1 MQKILKEWTTKMR
14 YCLTRD
20 DIKLARAL
28 ANKRNRI
35 VHNEETLSC
44 AYEGLVK
51 AANTYDS
58 SRGYKFSTYAYRLM
72 NNSITEGLNMMRLD
86 MGNSHIWRVTKVGD
100 RPELKS
106 QVTKDEFFKTIPVED
121 NTPEQISSK
130 QNRDLVLRYLNRLPK
145 EERQV
150 LEMRYGLNDT
160 WRIYTRKEIASKLNM
175 SICTVERRE
184 RKGLEKLRSWMQIEG
199 VLDVYA

>member
-1 MQKILKEWTTKMR
+1 MR
-14 YCLTRD
+14 HYLTRD
-20 DIKLARAL
+20 DIKLAKAL

-35 VHNEETLSC
+35 IHNEETLSC

-72 NNSITEGLNMMRLD
+72 NNSITEGLNMIRLD

-121 NTPEQISSK
+121 NTIEQISSK

-160 WRIYTRKEIASKLNM
+160 WRVYTRKEIASKLNM

-184 RKGLEKLRSWMQIEG
+184 KKGLEKLRSWMQIEG
-199 VLDVYA
+199 ILDVYA

>member
-1 MQKILKEWTTKMR
+1 MKH
-14 YCLTRD
+14 CLTKE
-20 DIKLARAL
+20 DINLAKAIAR
-28 ANKRNRI
+28 KRNKI
-35 VHNEETLSC
+35 IYNEDTLSC

-51 AANTYDS
+51 ASNTFDVDK
-58 SRGYKFSTYAYRLM
+58 GCKFSTYAYRLI
-72 NNSITEGLNMMRLD
+72 NNSITEGLNMIRLD
-86 MGNSHIWRVTKVGD
+86 MGNSHVWRITKVGD

-106 QVTKDEFFKTIPVED
+106 QVTESNFFKTIPIED
-121 NTPEQISSK
+121 NTIEEISSK

-160 WRIYTRKEIASKLNM
+160 WRVYTRKEIASKLNM

-184 RKGLEKLRSWMQIEG
+184 RKGIEKLRSWMKFEG

>member
-1 MQKILKEWTTKMR
+1 MKH
-14 YCLTRD
+14 CLTKE
-20 DIKLARAL
+20 DINLAKAIAR
-28 ANKRNRI
+28 KRNKI
-35 VHNEETLSC
+35 VYNEDTLSC

-51 AANTYDS
+51 ASNTFDINKDC
-58 SRGYKFSTYAYRLM
+58 KFSTYAYRLI
-72 NNSITEGLNMMRLD
+72 NNSITEGLNMIRLD
-86 MGNSHIWRVTKVGD
+86 MGNSHVWRVTKVGD

-106 QVTKDEFFKTIPVED
+106 QVTEDKFFKTVPVED
-121 NTPEQISSK
+121 NTIEEISSK
-130 QNRDLVLRYLNRLPK
+130 QNRDLVLRYLYRLPK

-160 WRIYTRKEIASKLNM
+160 WRVYTRKEIASKLNM

-184 RKGLEKLRSWMQIEG
+184 RKGIEKLRSWMKLEG

>member
-1 MQKILKEWTTKMR
+1 MKH
-14 YCLTRD
+14 CLTKE
-20 DIKLARAL
+20 DINLAKAVAR
-28 ANKRNRI
+28 KRNKI
-35 VHNEETLSC
+35 VYNEDTLSC

-51 AANTYDS
+51 ASNTFNADK
-58 SRGYKFSTYAYRLM
+58 GCKFSTYAYRLI
-72 NNSITEGLNMMRLD
+72 NNSITEGLNMIRLD
-86 MGNSHIWRVTKVGD
+86 MGNSHVWRVTKVGD

-106 QVTKDEFFKTIPVED
+106 QVTESKFFKTVPVED
-121 NTPEQISSK
+121 STIEDISSK

-160 WRIYTRKEIASKLNM
+160 WRVYTRKEIASKLNM

-184 RKGLEKLRSWMQIEG
+184 RKGIEKLRSWMKLEG

>member
-1 MQKILKEWTTKMR
+1 MKH
-14 YCLTRD
+14 CLTKE
-20 DIKLARAL
+20 DINLAKAIAR
-28 ANKRNRI
+28 KRNKI
-35 VHNEETLSC
+35 VYNEDTLSC

-51 AANTYDS
+51 ASNTFNANK
-58 SRGYKFSTYAYRLM
+58 GCKFSTYAYRLI
-72 NNSITEGLNMMRLD
+72 NNSITEGLNMIRLD
-86 MGNSHIWRVTKVGD
+86 MGNSHVWRVTKVGD

-106 QVTKDEFFKTIPVED
+106 QVTESKFFKTVPVED
-121 NTPEQISSK
+121 STIEDISSK
-130 QNRDLVLRYLNRLPK
+130 QNRDLVLKYLNRLPK

-184 RKGLEKLRSWMQIEG
+184 RKGIEKLRSWMKLEG

>member
-1 MQKILKEWTTKMR
+1 MKH
-14 YCLTRD
+14 CLTKE
-20 DIKLARAL
+20 DISLAKAIAR
-28 ANKRNRI
+28 KRNKI
-35 VHNEETLSC
+35 VYNEDTLSC

-51 AANTYDS
+51 ASNTFNTDK
-58 SRGYKFSTYAYRLM
+58 GCKFSTYAYRLI
-72 NNSITEGLNMMRLD
+72 NNSITEGLNMIRLD
-86 MGNSHIWRVTKVGD
+86 MGNSHVWRVTKVGD

-106 QVTKDEFFKTIPVED
+106 QVTESKFFKTVPVED
-121 NTPEQISSK
+121 NTIEDISSK
-130 QNRDLVLRYLNRLPK
+130 QNRDLVLKYLNRLPK

-160 WRIYTRKEIASKLNM
+160 WRVYTRKEIASKLNM

-184 RKGLEKLRSWMQIEG
+184 RKGIEKLRSWMKLEG

>member
-1 MQKILKEWTTKMR
+1 MKH
-14 YCLTRD
+14 CLTKE
-20 DIKLARAL
+20 DINLAKAIAR
-28 ANKRNRI
+28 KRNKI
-35 VHNEETLSC
+35 VYNEDTLSC

-51 AANTYDS
+51 ASNTFDINKNC
-58 SRGYKFSTYAYRLM
+58 KFSTYAYRLI
-72 NNSITEGLNMMRLD
+72 NNSITEGLNMIRLD
-86 MGNSHIWRVTKVGD
+86 MGNSHVWRVTKVGD

-106 QVTKDEFFKTIPVED
+106 QVTESKFFKTISIED
-121 NTPEQISSK
+121 NTIEEISNK
-130 QNRDLVLRYLNRLPK
+130 QNRDLVLKYLNRLPK

-160 WRIYTRKEIASKLNM
+160 WRVYTRKEIASKLNM

-184 RKGLEKLRSWMQIEG
+184 RKGIEKLRSWMKLEG

>member
-1 MQKILKEWTTKMR
+1 MKH
-14 YCLTRD
+14 CLTKE
-20 DIKLARAL
+20 DINLAKAIAR
-28 ANKRNRI
+28 KRNKI
-35 VHNEETLSC
+35 VYNEDTLSC

-51 AANTYDS
+51 ASNTFDINKDC
-58 SRGYKFSTYAYRLM
+58 KFSTYAYRLI
-72 NNSITEGLNMMRLD
+72 NNSITEGLNMIRLD
-86 MGNSHIWRVTKVGD
+86 MGNSHVWRVTKVGD

-106 QVTKDEFFKTIPVED
+106 QVTEDKFFKTVPVED
-121 NTPEQISSK
+121 NTIEEISNK
-130 QNRDLVLRYLNRLPK
+130 QNRDLVLRYLYRLPK

-160 WRIYTRKEIASKLNM
+160 WRIYTRKEIASKLKT

-184 RKGLEKLRSWMQIEG
+184 RRGIEKLRSWMKLEG

>member
-1 MQKILKEWTTKMR
+1 MR
-14 YCLTRD
+14 HCLTKE
-20 DIKLARAL
+20 DINLAKAIAR
-28 ANKRNRI
+28 KRNKI
-35 VHNEETLSC
+35 VYNEDTLSC

-51 AANTYDS
+51 ASNTFDIDK
-58 SRGYKFSTYAYRLM
+58 GCKFSTYAYRLI
-72 NNSITEGLNMMRLD
+72 NNSITEGLNMIRLD
-86 MGNSHIWRVTKVGD
+86 MGNSHVWRVTKVGD

-106 QVTKDEFFKTIPVED
+106 QVTESKFFKTVPVED
-121 NTPEQISSK
+121 STIEDISSK
-130 QNRDLVLRYLNRLPK
+130 QNRDLVLRYLYRLPK

-160 WRIYTRKEIASKLNM
+160 WRVYTRKEIASKLNM

-184 RKGLEKLRSWMQIEG
+184 RKGIEKLRSWMKLEG

>member
-1 MQKILKEWTTKMR
+1 MKH
-14 YCLTRD
+14 CLTKE
-20 DIKLARAL
+20 DINLAKAIAR
-28 ANKRNRI
+28 KRNKI
-35 VHNEETLSC
+35 VYNEDTLSC

-51 AANTYDS
+51 ASNTFDIDK
-58 SRGYKFSTYAYRLM
+58 GCKFSTYAYKLI
-72 NNSITEGLNMMRLD
+72 NNSITEGLNMIRLD
-86 MGNSHIWRVTKVGD
+86 MGNSHVWRVTKVGD

-106 QVTKDEFFKTIPVED
+106 QVTEDKFFKTIPLED
-121 NTPEQISSK
+121 DTIENISSK

-160 WRIYTRKEIASKLNM
+160 WRVYTRKEIASKLNM

-184 RKGLEKLRSWMQIEG
+184 RKGIEKLRSWMKLEG